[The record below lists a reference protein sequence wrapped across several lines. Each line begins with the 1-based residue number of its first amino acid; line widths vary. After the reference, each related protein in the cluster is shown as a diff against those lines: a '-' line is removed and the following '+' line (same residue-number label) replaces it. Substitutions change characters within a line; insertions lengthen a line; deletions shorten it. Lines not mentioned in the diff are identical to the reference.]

1 MKMSINKLIA
11 NDIINYGMS
20 QTSSFNYIV
29 SLDSYIDD
37 FDEDSQKYIL
47 DNLKDICDDI
57 SANENIA
64 DFEYDKY
71 NKEFNMV
78 FYWDNLLD
86 STDRYVLKIMKEKG
100 VEDSYELEDIREL
113 SEALMND
120 DSTRNLIVEKI
131 RNYPVKEYDLWN

>member
-47 DNLKDICDDI
+47 NNLKDICDDI

-131 RNYPVKEYDLWN
+131 RNYPVKEYDL

>member
-131 RNYPVKEYDLWN
+131 RNYPVKEYDL